1 MDKELA
7 QLHDLARDM
16 LLDVQAQYE
25 AGVIPES
32 FGKSD
37 KKRLDKAISN
47 LDFNP
52 EAYGDIMETVMSG
65 NLGSKELMKKIRNVE
80 TNVMKA
86 FELLNEDTIHH
97 LVQQRTG
104 GDFSKQVSGDVVRGA
119 IKRLEDRF
127 DLKFSQA
134 TGPKGV
140 IRGDTALSNYAHKS
154 DLTQKGAEL
163 ASGIGKNPDPS
174 TTAHRFGTRG
184 YSKTLTA
191 AETADENALVKALES
206 RIAPQLEDVKVGI
219 ATDQPR
225 VQAIRNAAPGLEKAY
240 MPGNTAEE
248 IAKMQKI
255 ARALPESVK
264 IETYKQ
270 LVIDKGSVK
279 LAAGARR
286 AAGVLPF
293 AGAIAGGLVAGG
305 QAMAG
310 DIEGAKVTAFETAAG
325 EVPVVGDI
333 FTADPTASGTLE
345 GARQAA
351 MEVRRQEQ
359 QPKSVAAKILDDP
372 LNELEYAGKQILGGL
387 KAVGGAILFG
397 F

>member
-1 MDKELA
+1 MDREQKVAYEIIRQRIVEEIDRLEA
-7 QLHDLARDM
+7 LDKPGSSLKRWRRFGAAFSWDPTVYPEILEKPTVSDKDLM
-16 LLDVQAQYE
+16 SLLRKTEDKFMRKW
-25 AGVIPES
+25 GVI
-32 FGKSD
+32 D
-37 KKRLDKAISN
+37 KIPL
-47 LDFNP
+47 
-52 EAYGDIMETVMSG
+52 
-65 NLGSKELMKKIRNVE
+65 
-80 TNVMKA
+80 
-86 FELLNEDTIHH
+86 HH
-97 LVQQRTG
+97 IIANRTG
-104 GDFSKQVSGDVVRGA
+104 GDLGLRLPVDVWEEVKERV
-119 IKRLEDRF
+119 F
-127 DLKFSQA
+127 DA
-134 TGPKGV
+134 TGARPGNGAANLNAASQFDERSHLGRPGAKGSV
-140 IRGDTALSNYAHKS
+140 FDPELGYGDPADPSRSPILHGPGTKDFGTKLGKDPALLQSSPAEIAEVLKPEIVKQQNIFETVS
-154 DLTQKGAEL
+154 QDPIVQQQRSVLTQAGYPEAF
-163 ASGIGKNPDPS
+163 SPDTS
-174 TTAHRFGTRG
+174 I
-184 YSKTLTA
+184 
-191 AETADENALVKALES
+191 E
-206 RIAPQLEDVKVGI
+206 RIQQIK
-219 ATDQPR
+219 
-225 VQAIRNAAPGLEKAY
+225 K
-240 MPGNTAEE
+240 E
-248 IAKMQKI
+248 IAKTDIPQRF
-255 ARALPESVK
+255 AQAFDFSGG
-264 IETYKQ
+264 T
-270 LVIDKGSVK
+270 VK